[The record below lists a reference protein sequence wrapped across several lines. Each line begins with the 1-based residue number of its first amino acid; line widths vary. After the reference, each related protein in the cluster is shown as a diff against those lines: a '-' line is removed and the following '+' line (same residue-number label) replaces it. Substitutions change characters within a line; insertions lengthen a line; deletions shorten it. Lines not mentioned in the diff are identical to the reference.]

1 MDRRSTRHRAL
12 DRGDFVFRQGDKT
25 RGLFYVAH
33 GAVDLRRITQ
43 AGHEVLM
50 FQARIQ
56 KIGYGRYCLK

>member
-33 GAVDLRRITQ
+33 GAVDLRRI
-43 AGHEVLM
+43 
-50 FQARIQ
+50 Q